1 MTGGHGA
8 HLGFGCDG
16 RPLFWI
22 GTGKPALGG
31 CHVAFAAPDWVAA
44 DVFYK
49 AALTAGGRD
58 NGGLDDISDAELAAV
73 PSPMPMARMTTGCS
87 RRSRRGIFSARPRI
101 PLRLS

>member
-73 PSPMPMARMTTGCS
+73 PISYADGAHDNWMQPPVETRH
-87 RRSRRGIFSARPRI
+87 
-101 PLRLS
+101 L